1 MKNYIIVT
9 AIASILLVPALFAD
23 TTGTGTTTSTGTTST
38 GTTGTGTTGTGTTG
52 TGTTGTGTTGT
63 GTTGTGTTGTGTSG
77 TGTTGTGTT
86 GTGTTGTG
94 TTGTGTTGTGTT
106 GTGVNCNTGS
116 TVQANQA
123 ALLAAQQ
130 IFSTEIARL
139 VAQKQTAY
147 SGAQTLTGTARVT
160 ALQSANVAFRTG
172 FMTAI
177 KKLNAVKQSNRA
189 HHSDIRECKKE
200 VKKIE
205 KNEKKEHKE
214 EIKSQVKS
222 LKDRIK
228 ELQQSRKNGNS
239 HR

>member
-9 AIASILLVPALFAD
+9 AIASILTVPALFAD
-23 TTGTGTTTSTGTTST
+23 TTGTGTTR
-38 GTTGTGTTGTGTTG
+38 
-52 TGTTGTGTTGT
+52 
-63 GTTGTGTTGTGTSG
+63 
-77 TGTTGTGTT
+77 
-86 GTGTTGTG
+86 
-94 TTGTGTTGTGTT
+94 TGTT
-106 GTGVNCNTGS
+106 GTGVSCITGS

-130 IFSTEIARL
+130 VFSAEIARL

-160 ALQSANVAFRTG
+160 ALQSANVAFRTE

-177 KKLNAVKQSNRA
+177 KTLNAVKQSNRA

-205 KNEKKEHKE
+205 ENEKKEEKKEHKE

-228 ELQQSRKNGNS
+228 EIRQTRNNRNS